1 MFCLV
6 RWGFY
11 YFKNLWHSLWE
22 QEYPRRSWRKKC
34 ILHYLVW
41 ADQPLDHIFIL
52 FFSPHLTVAQTA
64 ALVFVAR
71 FLYNPIHLL
80 CIQSFVQLNN
90 SHSTFFPLD
99 SFSQIYSYAMKLCIL
114 FLSSMKWRS
123 EHEQCMQWYE
133 EQFTHIFV
141 LHAHISRRYAWW
153 SPYCL
158 RHNDSCRKLSKRS
171 FEGSFVLITNHGV
184 LLRIFAWSAT
194 IQTILYIWKDIWYAQ
209 ATFKSQ

>member
-1 MFCLV
+1 
-6 RWGFY
+6 
-11 YFKNLWHSLWE
+11 
-22 QEYPRRSWRKKC
+22 
-34 ILHYLVW
+34 
-41 ADQPLDHIFIL
+41 
-52 FFSPHLTVAQTA
+52 
-64 ALVFVAR
+64 
-71 FLYNPIHLL
+71 
-80 CIQSFVQLNN
+80 
-90 SHSTFFPLD
+90 
-99 SFSQIYSYAMKLCIL
+99 MKLCIL

-141 LHAHISRRYAWW
+141 LHAHITRRYAWW

-194 IQTILYIWKDIWYAQ
+194 IQTILYIWKDIWYAKVVFKRLLKVSWSKKYRKSFFG
-209 ATFKSQ
+209 ADWIDFTSLCPKVVLAHTEWGSGRTFLDIR